1 MSKFQLRTT
10 QFTLDFLENFF
21 EFICFYV
28 LDPFQ
33 IRIMDVQRL
42 EVEVGLKFSEQY
54 DIVFEDIVGDHE
66 FFMIF
71 EDVSAIHDLFDIVSK
86 KRDLID
92 FFL

>member
-1 MSKFQLRTT
+1 
-10 QFTLDFLENFF
+10 
-21 EFICFYV
+21 
-28 LDPFQ
+28 
-33 IRIMDVQRL
+33 MDVQRL